1 MKKLILFI
9 FSITFF
15 WQGFAQEKRLKF
27 SLDQAISYALTHS
40 YSIRNAKLDIDAAKK
55 KKWETTT
62 IGLPQV
68 DAKVDYQ
75 NFLKQVVTLIPG
87 EFTGGAP
94 GTFSEVT
101 FGTKQ
106 NLQATITVN
115 QLLFDGSYLIGL
127 QSAKVFLQ
135 ISELAKE
142 KTKLSIKEA
151 VINAYGNVLLAEES
165 VKILEKNKTLLEKN
179 LKDTK
184 AIVKNGLAE
193 EQDAEQLQITL
204 STIKNQLNKTSR
216 LRDISYKM
224 LNITLGIDLNTK
236 IELTDTLEKLAI
248 KSSDLKLVNQK
259 FDLKNNINFKI
270 ANNNEIS
277 KKLLMKYE
285 MSKSL
290 PTISAFANYSKFANS
305 DNFTFFSKDQKWFG
319 SSLFGLSLNVPVFS
333 SFKRSSRTQQAKIAL
348 EQSKINLQLTS
359 QKLKLQVVNAKSDY
373 QFALDHYMTSKENL
387 RLSESI
393 EHKENIKFFEGVGA
407 SFQLTTA
414 QNQLYSKQQEY
425 LQAILSIINTKIK
438 LENALNIKAN

>member
-1 MKKLILFI
+1 MKKILLIICLF
-9 FSITFF
+9 TFF
-15 WQGFAQEKRLKF
+15 GQGFAQEKILKF
-27 SLDQAISYALTHS
+27 SLDEAVNYALTNS
-40 YSIRNAKLDIDAAKK
+40 YTIKNAKLDIAAAKK

-62 IGLPQV
+62 IGLPQIS
-68 DAKVDYQ
+68 ANVDYQ
-75 NFLKQVVTLIPG
+75 DFLKQIVTLLPAEFVGGPPG
-87 EFTGGAP
+87 EFT
-94 GTFSEVT
+94 EIK

-106 NLQATITVN
+106 NLHATITVN

-135 ISELAKE
+135 ISELAQE
-142 KTKLSIKEA
+142 KTKLGIKEA

-165 VKILEKNKTLLEKN
+165 VRILEKNKLLLEKN

-204 STIKNQLNKTSR
+204 STTKNQLNKTSR

-224 LNITLGIDLNTK
+224 LNITLGLDLNTK
-236 IELTDTLEKLAI
+236 IELTDSLEKLAI
-248 KSSDLKLVNQK
+248 KSTDLKLINQS
-259 FDLKNNINFKI
+259 FDLKNNIDYKI
-270 ANNNEIS
+270 ANNTKTSN
-277 KKLLMKYE
+277 KLLMKFE
-285 MSKSL
+285 MSKAL
-290 PTISAFANYSKFANS
+290 PTLSAFANYSKFANS
-305 DNFTFFSKDQKWFG
+305 DNFTFFSKDQKWFA
-319 SSLFGLSLNVPVFS
+319 SSLFGLSLNVPIFS

-348 EQSKINLQLTS
+348 EQSEIKLKETS
-359 QKLKLQVVNAKSDY
+359 QKLKLQVANAKSDY
-373 QFALDHYMTSKENL
+373 QFALDQYLTAKENL

-393 EHKENIKFFEGVGA
+393 EHKESVKFFEGVGS

-438 LENALNIKAN
+438 LENALNIN